1 MNKEQKKLI
10 KEMYKKAAVY
20 DQLFSLIKDEM
31 DYCEFSFE
39 NRKSSGTST
48 IIGKAQQIFIKWK

>member
-10 KEMYKKAAVY
+10 KDMYKKAAVY
-20 DQLFSLIKDEM
+20 DQLFSFAKDNY

-39 NRKSSGTST
+39 NRKSSGIST
-48 IIGKAQQIFIKWK
+48 IVGKMQQISLMWK